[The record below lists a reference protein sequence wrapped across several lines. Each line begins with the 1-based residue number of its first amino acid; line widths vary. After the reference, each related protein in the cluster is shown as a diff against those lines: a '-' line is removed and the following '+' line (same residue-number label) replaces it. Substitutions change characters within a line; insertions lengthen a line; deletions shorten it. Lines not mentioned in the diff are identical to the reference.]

1 MIRSSLRFRGFRCVL
16 TCVAAAALLS
26 ACNGGPKGPRDPHIV
41 PNQRDYEENRNFIS
55 PPTLGHPIYACSSNV
70 TISNFLKDATL
81 NVFIDGSPAPN
92 PSVVGKFPDLG
103 VNFDVGTTFTA
114 GQVVHVTQTVG
125 AVTSGPSNSV
135 PVTSH
140 TEDYPAGLPKP
151 RLFKHPLRQCGHA
164 VLVEDVVPGST
175 VEVFA
180 ENPTGGGAF
189 GAPATVGGFHAS
201 TNWGLNWTGVS
212 PQFELGARVS
222 ARAQLCTD
230 LSQPSDYEITEPAP
244 SPMPAGS
251 VEPPVIEGQE
261 LVTIWGAGGP
271 GDPPQHGPIL
281 KVYRPGSVVVG
292 TTASPG
298 GAPHTMGISPPATAG
313 VPHTATQTLC
323 VESNPADSRPTPTLP
338 CNEMPAPKIKPPLPG
353 DTQIY
358 VTEHIPGAEILV
370 FAGAEEIGHSS
381 GSVINLSRPLVNGEI
396 VKVMQRLGTCVSPF
410 RYQIVVAC
418 ARGDDPRACS
428 GEWPAFRH
436 NVLRNAQQVNA
447 SPLADP
453 YAVKTLEV
461 KWNRWSEDGGG
472 FTASPV
478 VHNGKLYVGTSA
490 GRLYAY
496 NATLGGAP
504 LWQYPPAGEPALTTQ
519 WASPPP
525 GTPAPCANP
534 SSGGIAS
541 SVAMARIEDRDVVIL
556 AAPDQGRPSDPGGKF
571 GAGFGSGRLFALDAQ
586 TGALIWA
593 TRQEVA
599 RMTGL
604 TSGSTSE
611 LHEQIGYSSPL
622 VLGGRIYVGV
632 ADHCDNPIQNGRVVA
647 VELNT
652 GDVVPDSTF
661 KFEATSDRGGGV
673 WTFVSGGLGGG
684 LVTTT
689 GNTWFGASTSGFN
702 HGLSMVRLNPATG
715 ALEGKLQPVP
725 SVLDHDPDWSAGATL
740 MAASCGNLS
749 LSTMK
754 DGWSYA
760 GNLGPPL
767 SFLWQFP
774 HVSYPFPTN
783 DPNDHGDIRYHRAG
797 AGWND
802 VYITMTGG
810 IDVVAKDLP
819 HDIFT
824 GYRHLHALHV
834 CGGGANRVRWIADL
848 RPYTNEPPPEPVKDP
863 GETDEQFEQELRD
876 YYNTV
881 RHYWGLGPPTV
892 TRGIVYV
899 GTNAGWLLAIAD
911 PSVWPALGSRC
922 TWANLDGV
930 ACTDAGF
937 QMVPKPAIL
946 KAMDLGSGSLQRNE
960 PVIADGSLYVTTT
973 SGRLFRVAPE

>member
-1 MIRSSLRFRGFRCVL
+1 MTLVSQRFRGFLCLL
-16 TCVAAAALLS
+16 TWLVAAASLA
-26 ACNGGPKGPRDPHIV
+26 ACNGGQMGRRDPHIV
-41 PNQRDYEENRNFIS
+41 PNERDYEENPSLIS

-81 NVFIDGSPAPN
+81 NVLINGSPAPN
-92 PSVVGKFPDLG
+92 PSVVGQFPDLG
-103 VNFDVGTTFTA
+103 VNFDVGTAFTA

-125 AVTSGPSNSV
+125 AVTSPPSNSV

-140 TEDYPAGLPKP
+140 TEDYPTGLPKP

-180 ENPTGGGAF
+180 ENPTGGAAF

-201 TNWGLNWTGVS
+201 TEWGLNWTGVS

-230 LSQPSDYEITEPAP
+230 ISPRSDYEITEPAP
-244 SPMPAGS
+244 SPMPAGT

-261 LVTIWGAGGP
+261 LVKIWGAGGP
-271 GDPPQHGPIL
+271 GDPPQHGPIIN
-281 KVYRPGSVVVG
+281 VYRPGGVVVG
-292 TTASPG
+292 TSAIPG
-298 GAPHTMGISPPATAG
+298 GVPHTMGISPAATAG
-313 VPHTATQTLC
+313 IPHTATQTLC

-338 CNEMPAPKIKPPLPG
+338 CSEMPAPKIKPPLPG
-353 DTQIY
+353 DTQIF

-370 FAGAEEIGHSS
+370 FAGTEEIGHSS
-381 GSVINLSRPLVNGEI
+381 GSMINLVSLGPPPAPRALVNGEI

-410 RYQIVVAC
+410 RYQIVVDC
-418 ARGDDPRACS
+418 ALGDNPRACS

-436 NVLRNAQQVNA
+436 NGLRNAQQVNA

-461 KWNRWSEDGGG
+461 KWDISSPDGGS

-478 VHNGKLYVGTSA
+478 VHNGRLYIGTSA
-490 GRLYAY
+490 GRLYAF
-496 NATLGGAP
+496 NANTGNPP
-504 LWQYPPAGEPALTTQ
+504 LWQYPPAGEPALSTQ
-519 WASPPP
+519 WATA
-525 GTPAPCANP
+525 GPCANP

-541 SVAMARIEDRDVVIL
+541 SVAMAQIDGRDVVIL
-556 AAPDQGRPSDPGGKF
+556 AAPDQGRPSDPGGTF
-571 GAGFGSGRLFALDAQ
+571 GGGLGSGRLFAIDAQ

-593 TRQEVA
+593 TREEVA

-622 VLGGRIYVGV
+622 VLGGRIYVGI
-632 ADHCDNPIQNGRVVA
+632 ANHCDNPIQNGKVVA

-652 GDVVPDSTF
+652 GNVVLGATF

-689 GNTWFGASTSGFN
+689 GNTWFGASTPAFN
-702 HGLSMVRLNPATG
+702 HGLSMVRLNPASG
-715 ALEGKLQPVP
+715 ALEGKVQPVP
-725 SVLDHDPDWSAGATL
+725 SVLDADPDWSAGATL
-740 MAASCGNLS
+740 IAAGCGELS

-767 SFLWQFP
+767 SFRWQFP
-774 HVSYPFPTN
+774 YVSYPFPSN

-802 VYITMTGG
+802 LYITMAGG
-810 IDVVAKDLP
+810 E
-819 HDIFT
+819 DIVDRESPGEIFA
-824 GYRHLHALHV
+824 GYRRLHALNV
-834 CGGGANRVRWIADL
+834 CSGNAGRVRWIAEL
-848 RPYTNEPPPEPVKDP
+848 QAYTYEV
-863 GETDEQFEQELRD
+863 TD
-876 YYNTV
+876 T
-881 RHYWGLGPPTV
+881 HGWGLGPPTV
-892 TRGIVYV
+892 TRGIVYI
-899 GTNAGWLLAIAD
+899 GTNAGWLVAIAD
-911 PSVWPALGSRC
+911 PSVWPAIGSRC
-922 TWANLDGV
+922 TWSHLDGV
-930 ACTDAGF
+930 ACIDAGF
-937 QMVPKPAIL
+937 QMVSKPAIL
-946 KAMDLGSGSLQRNE
+946 KAMNLDAGSLQRNE
-960 PVIADGSLYVTTT
+960 PVIANGSLYVAT
-973 SGRLFRVAPE
+973 SGGRLFRIAPESSP